1 MIVESIFEK
10 LYTEHKIE
18 LNRKVRNFFGESLSD
33 HEDLV
38 HEAFSNIL
46 SHQDIDKIEFPKAY
60 LLRSAINIGLNYR
73 SRFKNTQ
80 NFLDDTRDNIDEPL
94 CTQSNP
100 EDLCSMHLR
109 IEYISD
115 AMNTLTDKQRDL
127 VVRNRIH
134 GETYQQI
141 HIATGFSLGDISR
154 QMQRATEQLHQYI
167 NTKNA

>member
-1 MIVESIFEK
+1 MIIESFFEK
-10 LYTEHKIE
+10 LYTEHNSE
-18 LNRKVRNFFGESLSD
+18 LNRRVRDFFGASLSD

-38 HEAFSNIL
+38 QEAFSNML
-46 SHQDIDKIEFPKAY
+46 SHQHIDKIEFPKAY

-80 NFLDDTRDNIDEPL
+80 HFLDDTRDNIDEPL
-94 CTQSNP
+94 CTQGSP
-100 EDLCSMHLR
+100 EDLCSMNLR

-127 VVRNRIH
+127 IVRSRIN

-141 HIATGFSLGDISR
+141 KVATGFSLGDISR
-154 QMQRATEQLHQYI
+154 QMQSAIEQLHSYI
-167 NTKNA
+167 SAKNA